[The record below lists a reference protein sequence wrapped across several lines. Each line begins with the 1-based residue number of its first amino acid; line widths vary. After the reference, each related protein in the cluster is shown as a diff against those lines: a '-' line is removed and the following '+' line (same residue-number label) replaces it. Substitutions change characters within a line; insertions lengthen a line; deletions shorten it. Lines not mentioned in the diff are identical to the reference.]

1 METKYTE
8 YMIQQVLVNRYITGG
23 FRTNLCVPN
32 VSFGFFTTHEA
43 DLVVVSKA
51 WYLTEYEIK
60 RTWQDFLNDF
70 KKHTNHFENKVSRL
84 FYVVPEFIADRCIDY
99 LKQHEWQAPYNNTML
114 GFDCP
119 VGLISYNEKGG
130 MKERLYAPY
139 LNVYTQRK
147 LQSYKLTESQIM
159 NLARLG
165 SMRYWGMYNHS
176 Y

>member
-8 YMIQQVLVNRYITGG
+8 YMVQQILVNRFITGG
-23 FRTNLCVPN
+23 FRVNLCVPN
-32 VSFGFFTTHEA
+32 VSFGFFNTHEA

-51 WYLTEYEIK
+51 GYLTEYEIK
-60 RTWQDFLNDF
+60 RTWQDSLHDF
-70 KKHTNHFENKVSRL
+70 KKDTNHFENKVCRL
-84 FYVVPEFIADRCIDY
+84 FYVVPEFLEERCKEY
-99 LKQHEWQAPYNNTML
+99 LKQREWPAPYDNQML
-114 GFDCP
+114 GHECP
-119 VGLISYNEKGG
+119 VGLITYNEQGWLR
-130 MKERLYAPY
+130 ERMYAPY
-139 LNVYTQRK
+139 LNIYTQRK